1 MPLLPEHLEKTVSF
15 FTSSAWANL
24 RAAVEEQKPEWPT
37 IQADA
42 LMTAAASRRRE
53 GYELCLTNLMR
64 EAGVIAPLAA
74 PVQDNNQPQAVIDPQ
89 KKAMD
94 DLLNAGEYVDTHT
107 D

>member
-1 MPLLPEHLEKTVSF
+1 MPIDPKHLETTVSF
-15 FTSSAWANL
+15 FTSAAWAGL

-64 EAGVIAPLAA
+64 EAGVIAPLAV

-94 DLLNAGEYVDTHT
+94 DLLKSDGYVDTAT